1 MSAQP
6 APAASRGVRASPAP
20 RASPPATPAS
30 GVPAVP
36 LPAVAVPAVAV
47 PAVAQPRGGRDE
59 TDGRQSFNAI
69 AKVVAVVE
77 ALASES
83 KVSQIARTTGLATS
97 TVHRILQGLVEVGW
111 SQETDDR
118 GYRLGTRLLTITA
131 RADTTSF
138 LAEVAMPFLRE
149 LRDQSAYTVH
159 LAVRQ
164 GDEAIYIAKLDGPKA
179 YQMRSHVGLTV
190 PLHCTSVGKAM
201 LAGASEDEVR
211 AMALRTGLPAR
222 TENTFTNV
230 DSLCEELNVVR
241 ACGYAVDEQENE
253 GNIRCIGAKITA
265 RHGLLAGVSVSSL
278 TFDLNNRQVGRV
290 AKLVVATANKIS
302 SELGNPV

>member
-1 MSAQP
+1 MRAGGETPS
-6 APAASRGVRASPAP
+6 ASPDG
-20 RASPPATPAS
+20 S
-30 GVPAVP
+30 GERDG
-36 LPAVAVPAVAV
+36 
-47 PAVAQPRGGRDE
+47 AQ
-59 TDGRQSFNAI
+59 TSSAI
-69 AKVVAVVE
+69 EKVVAVVE
-77 ALASES
+77 ALATES
-83 KVSQIARTTGLATS
+83 KVSQIARKTGLATS

-111 SQETDDR
+111 SQETAER
-118 GYRLGTRLLTITA
+118 GYRLGTRLLTVTA

-138 LAEVAMPFLRE
+138 LAEAAMPYLRE
-149 LRDQSAYTVH
+149 LRDRSAYTVH

-164 GDEAIYIAKLDGPKA
+164 GDEAIYIAKIDGPKA

-190 PLHCTSVGKAM
+190 PLHCTAVGKAM
-201 LAGASEDEVR
+201 LAAGSDEEAR
-211 AMALRTGLPAR
+211 AMAERKGLPRR
-222 TENTFTNV
+222 TENTFTDV
-230 DSLCEELNVVR
+230 DALCEELNVVR